1 MYTICTAG
9 DLTAV
14 VPVRWIFSKIFLPTL
29 FGLVSFP
36 MFLGFLP
43 SVFTAHIENTLIKVY
58 TWVSIHFKL
67 WRKSFTFFILNSSFK
82 QKYQRNFIDKTF
94 FTNMQPLFI
103 NSKSNINN
111 SLFNP
116 GFKDQLMPVVVSL
129 LSIRCFVLLPYKRRN
144 RGWGAGGGGLGG
156 LTTPHPIFF
165 GKDRHNQ

>member
-1 MYTICTAG
+1 MSFNP
-9 DLTAV
+9 LQNLK
-14 VPVRWIFSKIFLPTL
+14 KIFYNL
-29 FGLVSFP
+29 S
-36 MFLGFLP
+36 
-43 SVFTAHIENTLIKVY
+43 
-58 TWVSIHFKL
+58 
-67 WRKSFTFFILNSSFK
+67 TFFILNSSFK

-144 RGWGAGGGGLGG
+144 RGWGGGRLARGLNP
-156 LTTPHPIFF
+156 PHPIFF
-165 GKDRHNQ
+165 LAKIDITNTCNHNNNPF